1 MAYPETMPAAESIA
15 TTPERTVAPQAAGR
29 CDALY
34 EVYATAGADEAQA
47 WRLVML
53 FAYATAVL
61 IILAVVLVLIGSQ
74 PAQVAAGGVALV
86 SSVAAGAF
94 ATRASQKRKELKEAA
109 GEYAKAGCGA
119 DRVLAT
125 FASE

>member
-1 MAYPETMPAAESIA
+1 MAYPEMMPAAESIA
-15 TTPERTVAPQAAGR
+15 TPERSVAPQAAGR

-34 EVYATAGADEAQA
+34 EVYTTAGAGEAQA

-61 IILAVVLVLIGSQ
+61 IMLAVVLVLVGSQ
-74 PAQVAAGGVALV
+74 QMQVAAGGVALV

-94 ATRASQKRKELKEAA
+94 ATRATQKRKEMKEAA
-109 GEYAKAGCGA
+109 SEYAKAGCGA